1 MAKRVIDVVI
11 PSAMWGPRILGGM
24 MNLSLCNFSLLP
36 ASLVVSVG
44 NKCSVCGLL

>member
-24 MNLSLCNFSLLP
+24 MNLEFEFCVQSPVYERGAGWLQYRST
-36 ASLVVSVG
+36 
-44 NKCSVCGLL
+44 